1 MKQPTLKWQPQ
12 KKPTEKARINM
23 TADTNT
29 NTQYK
34 AGGQYAKG
42 DPGKGKGDPKEVA
55 VFGPSN
61 TIAHRDRRA
70 YLEDQALKNQSAN
83 DELQAKQVEANK
95 KLGDLMVE
103 ALDPDKL
110 RDESTKAALEEV
122 DRHTEEYVAAA
133 RENRQT
139 ILRTVHLRAGG
150 FSPSDSF
157 IAGAPAAPET
167 AAASQSR
174 KQKAEG

>member
-12 KKPTEKARINM
+12 KKPTQKARPTM

-42 DPGKGKGDPKEVA
+42 DAAKGKGDLKDVA
-55 VFGPSN
+55 VFGPQN
-61 TIAHRDRRA
+61 PIAHRDRRA

-83 DELQAKQVEANK
+83 DELQAKQVENNK
-95 KLGDLMVE
+95 KLADLMVE

-110 RDESTKAALEEV
+110 REESTKAALEEV
-122 DRHTEEYVAAA
+122 DRHTVEYADAA
-133 RENRQT
+133 RAQRQT
-139 ILRTVHLRAGG
+139 MLREMHLRAGG
-150 FSPSDSF
+150 FSAEDSF
-157 IAGAPAAPET
+157 IAGAPAAPE

-174 KQKAEG
+174 KSKES